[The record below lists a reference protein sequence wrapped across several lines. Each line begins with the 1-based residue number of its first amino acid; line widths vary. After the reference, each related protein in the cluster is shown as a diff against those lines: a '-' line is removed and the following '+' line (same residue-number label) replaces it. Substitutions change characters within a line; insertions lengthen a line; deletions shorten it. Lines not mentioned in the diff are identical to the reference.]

1 MLNLRVQGHKT
12 VKFVKTLKFY
22 HRINTLTHLTDSEK
36 SPGELSLIRTKKQ
49 PSGCWSNNFSASAR
63 VILP

>member
-1 MLNLRVQGHKT
+1 MSSRTQNSKICKNF
-12 VKFVKTLKFY
+12 KFVSRNILA
-22 HRINTLTHLTDSEK
+22 HLTDNEK

>member
-1 MLNLRVQGHKT
+1 MEN
-12 VKFVKTLKFY
+12 FA
-22 HRINTLTHLTDSEK
+22 HLTDSEK

-49 PSGCWSNNFSASAR
+49 PSGCWSNNLSASAR